1 MTDVSL
7 NFTSRPTSLW
17 TQITVFARRNAEHI
31 RQVPEKLLD
40 VTLQPLMF
48 TVLFAYVFGGAI
60 SAGGNVNYHEFLVG
74 GILIQSLG
82 FGMMGPGTAIATDL
96 AEGVIA
102 RFRAMPTTGT
112 AYLLG
117 HYVAELMGQILSIAI
132 LLGAGLIVGWTP
144 HTDVFHF
151 VEALLLL
158 VLFSSAMI
166 WLGTLIG
173 LLVRSADAVQGIAF
187 VAIFPLTFTSS
198 AFVPINTLPNVLQ
211 WVATYN
217 PFSLLT
223 NAVRTLFGN
232 PTGPIAKDVWVMHH
246 AVASSFGICALILA
260 IAVPLAA
267 HRFQVRNRD

>member
-1 MTDVSL
+1 MTDVTF
-7 NFTSRPTSLW
+7 NFQSRPTNLW
-17 TQITVFARRNAEHI
+17 TQVMVFARRNAEHI

-60 SAGGNVNYHEFLVG
+60 GVGGDVNYHEFLIG

-96 AEGVIA
+96 ADGVVS
-102 RFRAMPTTGT
+102 RFRTMPTTGT

-117 HYVAELMGQILSIAI
+117 HYVAELLGQILSIAI

-151 VEALLLL
+151 LAALLLL

-173 LLVRSADAVQGIAF
+173 LIVRSADAVQGIAF
-187 VAIFPLTFTSS
+187 VAIFPLTFMSS
-198 AFVPINTLPNVLQ
+198 AFVPVSTLPNVLQ
-211 WVATYN
+211 WFATYN
-217 PFSLLT
+217 PFSLMT
-223 NAVRTLFGN
+223 NAVRELFGN
-232 PTGPIAKDVWVMHH
+232 PTGPIAKDVWVVHH
-246 AVASSFGICALILA
+246 AVASGFAITVVILA
-260 IAVPLAA
+260 ICIPLAA
-267 HRFQVRNRD
+267 HRFAVRNRD